1 MAIKETTQLI
11 ETYIQ
16 MMASE
21 SEGEGKQ
28 SLDELEQES
37 EISVPVEQES
47 QDRSKMRKII
57 SNEMHNLFDE

>member
-47 QDRSKMRKII
+47 QERSKMRKII
-57 SNEMHNLFDE
+57 SNEMYNLFDE

>member
-47 QDRSKMRKII
+47 QERSKMRKII